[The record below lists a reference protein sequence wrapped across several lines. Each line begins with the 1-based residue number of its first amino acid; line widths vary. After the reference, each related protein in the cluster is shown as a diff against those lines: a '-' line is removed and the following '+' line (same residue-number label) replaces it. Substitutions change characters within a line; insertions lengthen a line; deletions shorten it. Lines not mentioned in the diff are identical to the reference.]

1 MKEAF
6 INNSM
11 NVIKKYYPEY
21 DDVKLA
27 ELKYGLLGLYL
38 LISKSIII
46 FGIAIFLGIF
56 KELLIFTII
65 YNFIRLPSFG
75 MHAPKSWICLLAST
89 TVFIISTYLCVY
101 ILIPINIKVILGI
114 IGIMLMCKNS
124 PADTAKKPIVNPKRR
139 MIYKIISTIMAIIF
153 VICAIIID
161 NTFLSNAFILALL
174 IQCVLTAPTTYKIC
188 GESYD
193 NYKSYQP

>member
-1 MKEAF
+1 
-6 INNSM
+6 
-11 NVIKKYYPEY
+11 
-21 DDVKLA
+21 
-27 ELKYGLLGLYL
+27 
-38 LISKSIII
+38 
-46 FGIAIFLGIF
+46 
-56 KELLIFTII
+56 
-65 YNFIRLPSFG
+65 
-75 MHAPKSWICLLAST
+75 
-89 TVFIISTYLCVY
+89 
-101 ILIPINIKVILGI
+101 
-114 IGIMLMCKNS
+114 
-124 PADTAKKPIVNPKRR
+124 